1 MTSYDFGV
9 DLPRLVE
16 AAQGIAETIQTFRD
30 SDVEDL
36 VPSEGDLGSGEV
48 WSVVEEF
55 KDRWEEGMNNLCHD
69 VEEMAGRIG
78 KIAMN
83 YAELD
88 STGRDTMSTVLATAS
103 AIKVMGS

>member
-1 MTSYDFGV
+1 MPSYDFEV
-9 DLPRLVE
+9 DLPSLVK
-16 AAQGIAETIQTFRD
+16 AAQGMNDTLQLFKD
-30 SDVEDL
+30 KDVEDL
-36 VPSEGDLGSGEV
+36 VPTEDDLGNGTV
-48 WSVVEEF
+48 WDAVAEF

-88 STGRDTMSTVLATAS
+88 KDGRDAMAKVASTAAAV
-103 AIKVMGS
+103 KVMGS